1 MAAIVKLEPQ
11 SVDVLTAMPA
21 AGNDVAIKTEEA
33 QQQTSSAQA
42 APSLISAVTQAA
54 VGNAPGGMQSILE
67 DGHVFMP
74 PLPADL
80 QAELASSASSSF
92 NGVATFGIM
101 QQQLLSTFDGSPVL
115 AGDFAADLF
124 ASPGFAVTA
133 STDTVM
139 TDGPGGV
146 APAAHDAAAAAAAAS
161 VAAVKAAVASNIG
174 DTVPVMDPLAFN
186 AAAGVSHCIVLSVVS
201 LPALIFAYAAAAS
214 TATAIASWAWHQS
227 WLHTS
232 FMSLF
237 FWEHPQMQCKHAS

>member
-1 MAAIVKLEPQ
+1 MKLEPQ
-11 SVDVLTAMPA
+11 TVDVLTAMPA

-42 APSLISAVTQAA
+42 APSLISAVTQAG

-124 ASPGFAVTA
+124 ASQA
-133 STDTVM
+133 S
-139 TDGPGGV
+139 
-146 APAAHDAAAAAAAAS
+146 
-161 VAAVKAAVASNIG
+161 
-174 DTVPVMDPLAFN
+174 
-186 AAAGVSHCIVLSVVS
+186 
-201 LPALIFAYAAAAS
+201 
-214 TATAIASWAWHQS
+214 Q
-227 WLHTS
+227 
-232 FMSLF
+232 
-237 FWEHPQMQCKHAS
+237 

>member
-1 MAAIVKLEPQ
+1 MAAVVKLEPQ
-11 SVDVLTAMPA
+11 TVDVLTAMPA

-54 VGNAPGGMQSILE
+54 VGNATNGMQSILE

-174 DTVPVMDPLAFN
+174 DTVPVMNTLAFN
-186 AAAGVSHCIVLSVVS
+186 AAAGVSHCICPFCCKFACPYICICRRS
-201 LPALIFAYAAAAS
+201 LHSNCNCELGLAS
-214 TATAIASWAWHQS
+214 IMVAHK
-227 WLHTS
+227 LHEPVFLGAPS
-232 FMSLF
+232 NAM
-237 FWEHPQMQCKHAS
+237 